1 MTCDGSW
8 TDLVNGSDL
17 DNESSADLGG
27 SWSGDLGGSGGLG
40 PSLST
45 SGAKA
50 GKRADTAFLG
60 LTSGHTKFN
69 LKHLYVMS
77 S

>member
-1 MTCDGSW
+1 M
-8 TDLVNGSDL
+8 NGSDL